1 MYVRGSKPV
10 EETIYLNDIP
20 YCDTASKPDFQTSV
34 TSQALVAWSR
44 QDRNADTALPP
55 TIRYLL
61 ALLAMTDLELEDQ
74 YVVLMCSFPKG
85 DGKLL
90 HNC

>member
-1 MYVRGSKPV
+1 MH
-10 EETIYLNDIP
+10 LNDMP

-55 TIRYLL
+55 TMRYLL
-61 ALLAMTDLELEDQ
+61 ALLAMTDLMLKNQ
-74 YVVLMCSFPKG
+74 FVVSMLIFFKRVMK
-85 DGKLL
+85 
-90 HNC
+90 NCFLVA